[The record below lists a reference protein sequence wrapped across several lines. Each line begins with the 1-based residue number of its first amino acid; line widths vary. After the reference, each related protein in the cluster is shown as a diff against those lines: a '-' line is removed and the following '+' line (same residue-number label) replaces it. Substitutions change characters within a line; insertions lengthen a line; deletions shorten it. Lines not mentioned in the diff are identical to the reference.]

1 MMAVASHAPA
11 LTFADRLR
19 QARSRSV
26 VVHTSSGRS
35 YAGRLMDADEVSV
48 RLEGDSDEYDAPCLL
63 EIDAAR
69 VEAIE
74 IIKP

>member
-1 MMAVASHAPA
+1 MAVASHPRG
-11 LTFADRLR
+11 LTFTDRMR

-35 YAGRLMDADEVSV
+35 YAGRLVDADEVSV

-63 EIDAAR
+63 EIQATR
-69 VEAIE
+69 IEAFE
-74 IIKP
+74 IVNA